1 MGNNCGMLKN
11 FIVVAWRNIVRHKGY
26 TAIHVIGLGVGIS
39 ACMAIWAITHYE
51 LSFDKFH
58 PDRDRI
64 YRVVTEMGRTSGEH
78 KYWGDIAEPASP
90 AIRKELTG
98 IDVVAQF
105 HNFNPTISVP
115 GEHGQLRRI
124 PKVEGRAYN
133 DIVLAEPEYFDIFK
147 YRWLAGDP
155 STLKEPY
162 HVVLTES
169 GAQRYFGRSDAG
181 DVLGR
186 TIIYDDSIPVTVTG
200 LVKDLDQVTDFT
212 FKDFISYATARAKLA
227 DDLGLDSWSTASI
240 LSETFVKLAKG
251 VSMDHVNAEL
261 KAFTDRHRKQIDED
275 FLNYQ
280 LQPLADLHYSMLYSK
295 DYGSQAD
302 LAILYRLMGVAVF
315 ILVLA
320 SINFINLST
329 AQSLRRA
336 REIGIRKVLGSRR
349 IGLVVQFMLETF
361 LLALGSLALSLILLR
376 PLLAAFPDWVPA
388 GLKINV
394 FEPATIAFALGVVI
408 AAALLS
414 GMYPA
419 IFLSSFRP
427 VRTLKGES
435 GGLSRS
441 RGNWLS
447 KGLIVFQFTI
457 SAIFI
462 ISAIV
467 VSRQMRYM
475 LHKDMGYNQDAI
487 IRFDASYKD
496 PAGRKGLLAQR
507 LRALPGVAE
516 VSRDA
521 SGPTIH
527 GSNHTT
533 IEYQHRVKADVE
545 LRMADTNYLSLY
557 GLKLLAGRNYFHSDT
572 LREILINSTYAKMLG
587 FRRPEEAIGQQVP
600 LWGRNPMIV
609 GVVADFNT
617 RSAQYGV
624 APAIVV
630 PMPDRE
636 NGFSVK
642 LRMQDAT
649 AAEVQQTIAAIG
661 KEWKGVFPEEPF
673 RYEWVDEFV
682 AGLYDQERKTK
693 ALIDLAMVVTI
704 VVSGMGLSGLAAL
717 TAGKRTREIGIRKVL
732 GAGVADIASMIT
744 RDFVL
749 LVGIALVIAS
759 PVAWYIL
766 HGWLQNY
773 DYRVSI
779 GWGVFGLAGLLA
791 VGVAV
796 LTVGFH
802 AVRAGLVSPVKS
814 LRAE

>member
-1 MGNNCGMLKN
+1 MIRN
-11 FIVVAWRNIVRHKGY
+11 FLVVAWRNIVRHKGY
-26 TAIHVIGLGVGIS
+26 TAIHVVGLGVGIC

-64 YRVVTEMGRTSGEH
+64 YRVVTEMEITSGEH
-78 KYWGDIAEPASP
+78 KHWGDIAEPATP

-98 IDVVAQF
+98 IETVAQF
-105 HNFNPTISVP
+105 HNFNPAITIP
-115 GEHGQLRRI
+115 GEHGQMTRI

-133 DIVLAEPEYFDIFK
+133 DVVLAEPEYFDIFR
-147 YRWLAGDP
+147 YQWLAGDP

-169 GAQRYFGRSDAG
+169 GAQRYFGRSDGA

-186 TIIYDDSIPVTVTG
+186 TIIYDDSIRVTVTG
-200 LVKDLDQVTDFT
+200 LVKDLDQITDFG
-212 FKDFISYATARAKLA
+212 FSDFISYATARAKLE
-227 DDLGLDSWSTASI
+227 DDLGLNSWSTGST

-251 VSMDHVNAEL
+251 VSMDRVNAEL
-261 KAFTDRHRKQIDED
+261 KAFTERHREEIGEARSN
-275 FLNYQ
+275 FLRYQ
-280 LQPLADLHYSMLYSK
+280 LQPLADLHYSTLYTK

-302 LAILYRLMGVAVF
+302 LESLYRLMGVAVF

-349 IGLVVQFMLETF
+349 IGLVVQFMIETL
-361 LLALGSLALSLILLR
+361 LLALGSLVFSLILLR
-376 PLLAAFPDWVPA
+376 PLLSVFPDWVPA
-388 GLKINV
+388 GLKINMLD
-394 FEPATIAFALGVVI
+394 PATIGFALGAVI
-408 AAALLS
+408 VAALLS
-414 GMYPA
+414 GLYPA
-419 IFLSSFRP
+419 VVLSSFQP
-427 VRTLKGES
+427 VRTLKGQS
-435 GGLSRS
+435 GGSPRS
-441 RGNWLS
+441 SGNRLA
-447 KGLIVFQFTI
+447 KGLVVFQFTI

-462 ISAIV
+462 LSAIV
-467 VSRQMRYM
+467 VGNQMRYM
-475 LHKDMGYNQDAI
+475 LHKDMGFNQDAI
-487 IRFDASYKD
+487 IRFGAGYKD
-496 PAGRKGLLAQR
+496 AAALKELLAER
-507 LRALPGVAE
+507 LRALPGVAR

-521 SGPTIH
+521 IGPTIQ

-545 LRMADTNYLSLY
+545 LRMADTNYVSLY

-572 LREILINSTYAKMLG
+572 LREILINAKYGRMLG
-587 FRRPEEAIGQQVP
+587 FRRPEEAIGQRVP

-617 RSAQYGV
+617 RSAQYGI

-630 PMPDRE
+630 SMPDGE

-642 LRMQDAT
+642 LRMKDET

-661 KEWKGVFPEEPF
+661 KEWKAVFPAEPF
-673 RYEWVDEFV
+673 RYQWMDEFI
-682 AGLYDQERKTK
+682 AKLYEQERKTR
-693 ALIDLAMVVTI
+693 ALINLAMVITI
-704 VVSGMGLSGLAAL
+704 VVSGMGLFGLAAL
-717 TAGKRTREIGIRKVL
+717 SAGQRTKEIGIRKVL
-732 GAGVADIASMIT
+732 GAGIADITAMVT
-744 RDFVL
+744 REFVL
-749 LVGIALVIAS
+749 LVGVALVIAS
-759 PVAWYIL
+759 PVAWYFL
-766 HGWLQNY
+766 HRWLQSY
-773 DYRVSI
+773 EYRVSV
-779 GWGVFGLAGLLA
+779 GWWVFGLAGLFA

-802 AVRAGLVSPVKS
+802 AVRAALVSPVKS
-814 LRAE
+814 LRSE